1 MRVMITGANGALGHA
16 VVRRFADD
24 GWRVASLGTSADRDD
39 GRFAAGDLA
48 DEQNARQVVDDAAA
62 WLGGIDAFVHLAGA
76 FRWIE
81 VGSSTLADWRTL
93 FDSNVGTAVS
103 TTKAV
108 LPHLLGGASM
118 VFVGARSA
126 EPAGAGFGP
135 YAAAKSGVAR
145 LAEALSRE
153 LAPRARVNVVLP
165 AIIDTPRNR
174 ADMPDVDPSLW
185 TSPDAVA
192 DAIAFLAAPKSR
204 AVNGAQ
210 LPVVNAA

>member
-1 MRVMITGANGALGHA
+1 MRVLITGASGALGHA
-16 VVRRFADD
+16 VVRRFAEY

-39 GRFAAGDLA
+39 GRFVAGDLA
-48 DEQNARQVVDDAAA
+48 EEHNAKQVVDDAAA

-81 VGSSTLADWRTL
+81 VGSSTLADWRAL
-93 FDSNVGTAVS
+93 FDANVATAVA
-103 TTKAV
+103 TTNAV
-108 LPHLLGGASM
+108 RPHLLARASM

-153 LAPRARVNVVLP
+153 LAPRIRVNVVLP
-165 AIIDTPRNR
+165 AIIDTPQNR

-192 DAIAFLAAPKSR
+192 DAIVFLATPASR
-204 AVNGAQ
+204 AVNGAL
-210 LPVVNAA
+210 LPVGNPA